1 MSPGLLRTPRAPPAV
16 PSSAPRSSARSN
28 VPAAET
34 ARRISSRN
42 TFFLKRVFPL
52 LWFGMVALAGG
63 AGRAGARAGKA
74 VPPPVFIVPLLL
86 LVIGYAIMRKLVFDL
101 ADEVFDE
108 GAALRVRFGSEE
120 QRIALTDIINVGYT
134 QFVNP
139 PRITLTLRQP
149 GRFGREVSFSPPQSF
164 FAPFVRN
171 RLASELIERVEA
183 ARRRRTRPARRA
195 PGPAPPRARAAA
207 G

>member
-1 MSPGLLRTPRAPPAV
+1 
-16 PSSAPRSSARSN
+16 

-42 TFFLKRVFPL
+42 TFFLKRVFPV
-52 LWFGMVALAGG
+52 LWFGMVALSVA
-63 AGRAGARAGKA
+63 AAVAGARAAHA
-74 VPPPVFIVPLLL
+74 VPAPVFIVPLLL

-108 GAALRVRFGSEE
+108 GDALRVRFGSDEE
-120 QRIALTDIINVGYT
+120 QIPLTDVINVGYT

-149 GRFGREVSFSPPQSF
+149 GRFGREVSFSPRQSF

-171 RLASELIERVEA
+171 KLASELIERVEA
-183 ARRRRTRPARRA
+183 ARRR
-195 PGPAPPRARAAA
+195 
-207 G
+207 

>member
-1 MSPGLLRTPRAPPAV
+1 MRAAD
-16 PSSAPRSSARSN
+16 
-28 VPAAET
+28 T
-34 ARRISSRN
+34 ARRISSRQ
-42 TFFLKRVFPL
+42 TFFVKRVFPV
-52 LWFGMVALAGG
+52 LWFGTVVLSLAAGVAGV
-63 AGRAGARAGKA
+63 RAGKA
-74 VPPPVFIVPLLL
+74 VPAPVFIVPLLL
-86 LVIGYAIMRKLVFDL
+86 FVVGYAVMRRLVHDL

-108 GAALRVRFGSEE
+108 GDALRVRFGSDEE
-120 QRIALTDIINVGYT
+120 RIALADIINVGYT

-183 ARRRRTRPARRA
+183 ARQR
-195 PGPAPPRARAAA
+195 
-207 G
+207 

>member
-1 MSPGLLRTPRAPPAV
+1 MRPAL
-16 PSSAPRSSARSN
+16 
-28 VPAAET
+28 T

-42 TFFLKRVFPL
+42 TFFLKRVFPV
-52 LWFGMVALAGG
+52 LWFGIVVLSLA
-63 AGRAGARAGKA
+63 AGLAAARAGKA
-74 VPPPVFIVPLLL
+74 VPVPVFIVPLLL
-86 LVIGYAIMRKLVFDL
+86 FVIGYAVMRKLVLDL

-120 QRIALTDIINVGYT
+120 ERIALTDIINVSYT

-183 ARRRRTRPARRA
+183 ARRRR
-195 PGPAPPRARAAA
+195 
-207 G
+207 

>member
-1 MSPGLLRTPRAPPAV
+1 MQ
-16 PSSAPRSSARSN
+16 
-28 VPAAET
+28 AAHT
-34 ARRISSRN
+34 ARRISSRQ
-42 TFFLKRVFPL
+42 TFFLKRVFPV
-52 LWFGMVALAGG
+52 LWFAMVLLALA
-63 AGRAGARAGKA
+63 AGLAGAHAGKA

-86 LVIGYAIMRKLVFDL
+86 FVIGFVVMRKLVLDL

-108 GAALRVRFGSEE
+108 GEALRVRFGSEE
-120 QRIALTDIINVGYT
+120 ERIALTDIINVGYT

-171 RLASELIERVEA
+171 KLASDLIERVEA
-183 ARRRRTRPARRA
+183 ARR
-195 PGPAPPRARAAA
+195 
-207 G
+207 